1 MHMIS
6 PASSDLMNSAVPHGS
21 VEVLSGC
28 TRDLLRHRGK
38 PVFVLYVFDIRA
50 ACLRTYWGEWRC
62 DRCRKAFPT
71 LASVLV
77 LLLPLAKRSMRCSV
91 RLGERCNSQE
101 NALRT
106 CVDQASSETLFGSVR
121 DMFRFVH
128 GGSKS
133 LRVVLWCSHQDLKS
147 TGEGFVLIAQQ
158 CAAIFLSETI

>member
-1 MHMIS
+1 LLPFGKTVDEM
-6 PASSDLMNSAVPHGS
+6 LGSA
-21 VEVLSGC
+21 
-28 TRDLLRHRGK
+28 
-38 PVFVLYVFDIRA
+38 
-50 ACLRTYWGEWRC
+50 WGEVQ
-62 DRCRKAFPT
+62 
-71 LASVLV
+71 L
-77 LLLPLAKRSMRCSV
+77 
-91 RLGERCNSQE
+91 NSQE